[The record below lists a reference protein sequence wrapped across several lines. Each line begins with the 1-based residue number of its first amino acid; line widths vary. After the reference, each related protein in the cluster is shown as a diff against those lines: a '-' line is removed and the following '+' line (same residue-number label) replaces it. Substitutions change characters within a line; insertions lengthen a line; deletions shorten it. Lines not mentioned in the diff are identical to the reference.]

1 MHKKE
6 MKTTYCPSA
15 GITRIRFWGRPELSR
30 ELIQWAVLRV

>member
-15 GITRIRFWGRPELSR
+15 GITRIRFWGRPRIFSR
-30 ELIQWAVLRV
+30 THSVGSL

>member
-15 GITRIRFWGRPELSR
+15 GITRIRFWGRPPNFLENSFSG
-30 ELIQWAVLRV
+30 